1 MGARSNVI
9 LVEETS
15 NAKLG
20 GIATTHASRHTCS
33 DHCPLKNSGCCY
45 TERPPQLFVLKT
57 LTAHQARLKE
67 NHLKTAR
74 REAALIDKLNRETD
88 LRIHTVGDCKS
99 EAAAKLVATAAE
111 GFMKRTGGKAY
122 TYTHAWRDIPRKA
135 WGSVSVLASCETM
148 NDVHHAV
155 ARGYVAALIVLK
167 HNGWQAYKRD
177 GFNMLPCPAQTNE
190 TKTCKMCRLCMRDD
204 LLRKVNAVIA
214 FEVHGATVKLTK
226 LLKGL
231 NNAANS

>member
-9 LVEETS
+9 LVEETA

-20 GIATTHASRHTCS
+20 GIATTHASRHTCPTS
-33 DHCPLKNSGCCY
+33 CPMKNSGCCY
-45 TERPPQLFVLKT
+45 TETPPQLFVLKA

-74 REAALIDKLNRETD
+74 REAALIDGLNRQTD

-99 EAAAKLVATAAE
+99 EGAAKLVATASE

-122 TYTHAWRDIPRKA
+122 TYTHAWREVPRNA

-148 NDVHHAV
+148 ADVKQAIS
-155 ARGYVAALIVLK
+155 RGYVAALVVPK
-167 HNGWQAYKRD
+167 HNGWKAYKNE
-177 GFNMLPCPAQTNE
+177 GLNMLPCPAQTNDA
-190 TKTCKMCRLCMRDD
+190 KTCKQCRLCMRDD
-204 LLRKVNAVIA
+204 LLRKANAVVVFQA
-214 FEVHGATVKLTK
+214 HGATVKVNK
-226 LLKGL
+226 LLKEL
-231 NNAANS
+231 NHAN